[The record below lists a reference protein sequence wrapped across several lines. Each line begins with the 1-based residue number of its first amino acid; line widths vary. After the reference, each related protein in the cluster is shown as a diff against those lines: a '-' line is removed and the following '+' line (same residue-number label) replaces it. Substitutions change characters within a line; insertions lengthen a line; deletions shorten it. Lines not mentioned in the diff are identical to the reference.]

1 MRNAQPMSPDW
12 LITLD
17 PASVGAAFGLAG
29 LAVTAVIG
37 LLSRVGDWTRSLSW
51 WVGAAFCLTAGFT
64 LNSLQA
70 YVSPTWAV
78 AISNPLTVAGAC
90 LFYVGMRHLVG
101 APVALLRVAPIVLV
115 SVIGSVL
122 FVFVWPSLVGRVF
135 VQLACLAVITALNV
149 RVLRLLDH
157 GYYHFPAR
165 FLLIVNLLLVLLL
178 IARGA
183 TVVTWGAPPA
193 TAVVSNPINALV
205 YSVAG
210 LLILAYLAGI
220 LLICFAEKQTLLRRL
235 ATEDALTGVLNRLG
249 LRDALNGWP
258 ANQGGAVTVF
268 DIDHFKRVND
278 GFGHETGDILLKT
291 FAQAL
296 RANAPVDATIARLG
310 GDEFC
315 VVEPLAT
322 QAFSSEWIETLKH
335 QLPTRLEIAS
345 PSAVSCKVSHGSSR
359 FSSIAGEFAEALR
372 EADRALYRSK
382 AGRPSQENKPRAA

>member
-1 MRNAQPMSPDW
+1 MSSDW
-12 LITLD
+12 LTTLD
-17 PASVGAAFGLAG
+17 PASVGTAFGLAG
-29 LAVTAVIG
+29 LAVTSVIG

-78 AISNPLTVAGAC
+78 AISNPLTVAGGC
-90 LFYVGMRHLVG
+90 LFYVGMRHVVG
-101 APVALLRVAPIVLV
+101 APIALLRVTPIVLV
-115 SVIGSVL
+115 SVLGSVL
-122 FVFVWPSLVGRVF
+122 FVFVWPSLPGRVF

-149 RVLRLLDH
+149 GVLRLLDH

-165 FLLIVNLLLVLLL
+165 FLLIVNVLLVILL
-178 IARGA
+178 IARGV
-183 TVVTWGAPPA
+183 TVMTWGAPPA

-205 YSVAG
+205 YSIAG

-235 ATEDALTGVLNRLG
+235 ASEDALTGVLNRLG
-249 LRDALNGWP
+249 LRDALNEWP
-258 ANQGGAVTVF
+258 ANQSGAVTVF

-296 RANAPVDATIARLG
+296 RACAPANATIARLG

-315 VVEPLAT
+315 VVEPLAN
-322 QAFSSEWIETLKH
+322 QPFSTEWIETLKH

-359 FSSIAGEFAEALR
+359 FASVIGEFAEALR

-382 AGRPSQENKPRAA
+382 AGRPPQDNKPRAT